1 MKREEKNMLSRQKII
16 ENATKEFSQQGY
28 GLSSVNTICST
39 GKISKGI
46 LYHYFKD
53 KDQIYLTCIKECF
66 DNLTN
71 YLKENTSLDTNNV
84 KECFQTYFDV
94 RYMFFK
100 QNPLYQRLFS
110 EAVISPPP
118 HLQNDIKEIKK
129 EFDTF
134 NVHLLDELLD
144 QVKLRSD
151 ITRNEVIET
160 FRQYQDF
167 INAKYQMIGSNDINI
182 ESREKS
188 CNRALTILLYGVITR
203 GDE

>member
-1 MKREEKNMLSRQKII
+1 M
-16 ENATKEFSQQGY
+16 
-28 GLSSVNTICST
+28 
-39 GKISKGI
+39 
-46 LYHYFKD
+46 
-53 KDQIYLTCIKECF
+53 
-66 DNLTN
+66 
-71 YLKENTSLDTNNV
+71 
-84 KECFQTYFDV
+84 
-94 RYMFFK
+94 
-100 QNPLYQRLFS
+100 YQRLFS
-110 EAVISPPP
+110 EVVISPPT

-144 QVKLRSD
+144 HVKLRSD